1 MKRNMLEVIGKE
13 IDRIPDRYDL
23 NLGELLELHDIYIKE
38 PSTSFK
44 AAYVYGFVMGSR
56 AYKNGSY
63 KEKRGK
69 GEPFEVK
76 ADIEEATIEEMREKT
91 EDPPKRPEKIEKP
104 SYMICVGAT
113 REPEAVETWAYEDG
127 KTSIYIETQDVG
139 KVEGLIKKGTAL
151 LRKKIEIGAFNRCKN
166 G

>member
-13 IDRIPDRYDL
+13 IDRIPKRYDL
-23 NLGELLELHDIYIKE
+23 NLGELLDLHDIYIKE
-38 PSTSFK
+38 PSTAFK
-44 AAYVYGFVMGSR
+44 AAYVYGFVLGAR

-63 KEKRGK
+63 KEKPGR

-76 ADIEEATIEEMREKT
+76 TAIEESQIEEMRDQT
-91 EDPPKRPEKIEKP
+91 ERPPKRPEKIEDP
-104 SYMICVGAT
+104 SFMICVGTT

-127 KTSIYIETQDVG
+127 KTAIYIETQDVG
-139 KVEGLIKKGTAL
+139 KVEELIKKGKAL
-151 LRKKIEIGAFNRCKN
+151 LRKKIQIGAFNRCKN